1 MVVRN
6 FFSFSYR
13 FRENWA
19 NEGSCRPSQQERNY
33 IFFVQNEPLTRPES
47 FFFCRK
53 IARNTKASLL
63 MFAVGTPGERL
74 TKKAEKS
81 GRLVEVLSKRIYTT
95 RYDFLLPLIF
105 YEAVFSGRK

>member
-1 MVVRN
+1 M
-6 FFSFSYR
+6 
-13 FRENWA
+13 
-19 NEGSCRPSQQERNY
+19 
-33 IFFVQNEPLTRPES
+33 
-47 FFFCRK
+47 
-53 IARNTKASLL
+53 NTEASLL

-81 GRLVEVLSKRIYTT
+81 GRLVEVLSKRIYT